1 MPSKARK
8 KKDGQDPGKKRR
20 RMRAVVARRKAQ
32 AGEPSRQSDQADVV
46 TYKQGSAA
54 DRNRA
59 VRTTDS
65 AR

>member
-1 MPSKARK
+1 MPSKPRK

-20 RMRAVVARRKAQ
+20 RMRTVVARRKAQ
-32 AGEPSRQSDQADVV
+32 AGERSRQSDQPDVV
-46 TYKQGSAA
+46 KYKPGSAS
-54 DRNRA
+54 DRNQA